1 LHYDEIVADGLRVF
15 DEAKIDR
22 RWLDLGGE
30 TQSQN
35 RINRKHID
43 SLTIETR
50 VLGSDFAETT
60 ATVFGTRIP
69 APIMPA
75 AMISSRVMEQLTK
88 SEAWLKK
95 NGIGDT
101 TYMEEFSKGVMEAGS
116 IMWFGVAGESEVVS
130 KTINAGGKA
139 IAIVKPMKDK
149 DKVLGAFKWAE
160 KIGCIAVGMD
170 IDAMFYEKAFD
181 EDEGPSYLG
190 PQTLDDLKSFKR
202 STSLPFILKGILSV
216 RDAKVAKEEVGADAL
231 VVSNHGGEVID
242 YTVPVLQALSDVRG
256 AVGKEMPIFVDGGM
270 RRGSDAFKALALGAN
285 GVCFATLLVL
295 AFAAHGK
302 SGVADM
308 LRILNKELGRIMSYT
323 GCKSIAAI
331 EPGVIHQTVL

>member
-1 LHYDEIVADGLRVF
+1 LHYDEIVADGLKVF

-50 VLGSDFAETT
+50 VLGSDFAETS
-60 ATVFGTRIP
+60 ATIFGTRIP

-75 AMISSRVMEQLTK
+75 AMISSRVMEKLTK
-88 SEAWLKK
+88 SEVWLKRMGAK
-95 NGIGDT
+95 DT
-101 TYMEEFSKGVMEAGS
+101 TYMEEFSKGVAEAGS
-116 IMWFGVAGESEVVS
+116 IMWFGIAGESEVVP
-130 KTINAGGKA
+130 KMIKDGGKA

-149 DKVLGAFKWAE
+149 RKNLDAFKWAE

-170 IDAMFYEKAFD
+170 VDAMLYEKAFD

-190 PQTLDDLKSFKR
+190 PQSLDDLKRYKS
-202 STSLPFILKGILSV
+202 STSLPFILKGILST
-216 RDAKVAKEEVGADAL
+216 RDARMAKEVVGADAL

-242 YTVPVLQALSDVRG
+242 YALPVLQALPAVRE
-256 AVGKEMPIFVDGGM
+256 AIGKEMPIFVDGGM

-285 GVCFATLLVL
+285 GVCFANLLVL
-295 AFAAHGK
+295 AFAAHGRT
-302 SGVADM
+302 GVAEM
-308 LRILNKELGRIMSYT
+308 LRILYKELGRIMGYT
-323 GCKSIAAI
+323 GFKSIGEI
-331 EPGVIHQTVL
+331 ESSIIHQTSF